1 MKTKNT
7 TQKTK
12 LMSNTDVY
20 RDREPARTDN
30 SVWEIVFTLEQHRRL
45 QREPTRTDN
54 SVWEIGATQTPQ
66 KEVIY
71 VRYVFTLE
79 QHRPHRV
86 IYVRYVFTLVQ
97 HIHHKKR

>member
-1 MKTKNT
+1 MKTKTT

-20 RDREPARTDN
+20 RD
-30 SVWEIVFTLEQHRRL
+30 
-45 QREPTRTDN
+45 REPTRTDN

-79 QHRPHRV
+79 QHRPH
-86 IYVRYVFTLVQ
+86 
-97 HIHHKKR
+97 KKR